1 MILRTRMSVEGGES
15 ATASDCGQDRSTM
28 SRLADAQSSNV
39 QSDGARLA
47 VHIWGT
53 SGDVVLLLHGGPG
66 CPDYLEPV
74 ARCLSNRFRAVTY
87 DQRGVG
93 ASPAVGGFELADYVA
108 DVEAI
113 RCHVGVEAMH
123 VFGHSWGGL
132 LAQLYANEHPERVTS
147 LVLANSAAGVGEQW
161 KQTER
166 EVLTYNRHRSGLPG
180 FAALGFWAA
189 ASRLPGRAGEVAG
202 RHMLAR
208 VWRNYFPDPAAAPPA
223 DAAWL
228 SGARSS
234 VAIKTVAAVRRAS
247 ASRLDGLGSRLAAP
261 VLVVYG
267 DDDIYETSPEHV
279 RTRFPNAQ
287 HAILDHCGH
296 LPWIQGAEAFAALL
310 SGFYAADRIPVER

>member
-1 MILRTRMSVEGGES
+1 M
-15 ATASDCGQDRSTM
+15 TASDPGQDRSTT
-28 SRLADAQSSNV
+28 SLPDAQTSNV
-39 QSDGARLA
+39 KSDGATLA
-47 VHIWGT
+47 VRMWGT

-74 ARCLSNRFRAVTY
+74 ARNLSNRFRAVTY

-93 ASPAVGGFELADYVA
+93 ASPAIGSFEIVDYLA

-113 RCHVGVEAMH
+113 RCHLGVETMH

-132 LAQLYANEHPERVTS
+132 LAQLYASEHPERVAS

-189 ASRLPGRAGEVAG
+189 ASRLPGRAGDAAG

-208 VWRNYFPDPAAAPPA
+208 VWRNYFPDPAAAPPP

-234 VAIKTVAAVRRAS
+234 VAIKTLAAVRRAS

-267 DDDIYETSPEHV
+267 DDDIYGPSPEHV
-279 RTRFPNAQ
+279 LARFPTAQ
-287 HAILDHCGH
+287 TAILDHCGH
-296 LPWIQGAEAFAALL
+296 LPWIQGPDAFAALL
-310 SGFYAADRIPVER
+310 TEFYAVVRMPVEGKDGD

>member
-1 MILRTRMSVEGGES
+1 MIGSARGE
-15 ATASDCGQDRSTM
+15 DRSTT
-28 SRLADAQSSNV
+28 SGLPAQSSNV
-39 QSDGARLA
+39 QSDGATLA
-47 VHIWGT
+47 VRILGT

-93 ASPAVGGFELADYVA
+93 ASAAIGGFEIVDYVA

-113 RCHVGVEAMH
+113 RRHLGVETMH

-132 LAQLYANEHPERVTS
+132 LAQLYANEHSERVAS
-147 LVLANSAAGVGEQW
+147 LVLASSAAGLGEQW

-166 EVLTYNRHRSGLPG
+166 EVLTYNRHRSGPPG

-189 ASRLPGRAGEVAG
+189 ASRLPGRTGDAAGH
-202 RHMLAR
+202 HMLAR
-208 VWRNYFPDPAAAPPA
+208 VWRNYFPNPGAAPAP

-228 SGARSS
+228 SGAHSR

-247 ASRLDGLGSRLAAP
+247 ASQLDGLGSRLAAP

-267 DDDIYETSPEHV
+267 DDDIYGTSPEHV
-279 RTRFPNAQ
+279 RTRFPTAQ

-296 LPWIQGAEAFAALL
+296 VPWIQGADAFAALL
-310 SGFYAADRIPVER
+310 SDFYAVVRIAPTWGGHESR